1 MSVYSLTVWRL
12 WVWGIYLR
20 LMPKFKMS
28 VCRMSGIFRARCLCA
43 ESSCAEWLRSV
54 CVSPGFL
61 NFLTLIT
68 DRHRSQTDI
77 SNLGIKQTHL
87 SHSTYGDPG
96 QRHRGQKIPSQKG
109 YHWSQTFC
117 IETFQISGIKHTDM
131 YHIHNRQTIIKYT
144 DI

>member
-1 MSVYSLTVWRL
+1 MFCMSVCIMSAGYISLMSLYSTTVWRL
-12 WVWGIYLR
+12 WVCGIYLR
-20 LMPKFKMS
+20 LMPKFEMS
-28 VCRMSGIFRARCLCA
+28 VCRMSEIFCDRCLCA
-43 ESSCAEWLRSV
+43 ESPYAEWLRSV

-68 DRHRSQTDI
+68 NRHRSQTDI

-109 YHWSQTFC
+109 YR
-117 IETFQISGIKHTDM
+117 
-131 YHIHNRQTIIKYT
+131 Y
-144 DI
+144 